1 MELNCYLGR
10 EAQMY
15 KWAYANSTFQEKQI
29 CLALFD
35 RRSALLDSLK
45 CEGIKRIK
53 KICGM

>member
-10 EAQMY
+10 EAQVY